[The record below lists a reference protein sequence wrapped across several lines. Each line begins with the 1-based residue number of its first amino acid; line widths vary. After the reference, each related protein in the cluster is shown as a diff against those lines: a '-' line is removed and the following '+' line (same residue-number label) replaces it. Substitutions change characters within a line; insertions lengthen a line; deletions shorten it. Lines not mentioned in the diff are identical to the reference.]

1 MNGLVGDAD
10 GESFVVAAFEDFD
23 FGGRKK
29 MKILEEIEEA
39 FVALVDAEDRGGITG
54 TELGE

>member
-10 GESFVVAAFEDFD
+10 GESFVVTAFEDFD

-39 FVALVDAEDRGGITG
+39 FVALVDTEDCGGIAG
-54 TELGE
+54 AEFGE

>member
-23 FGGRKK
+23 FGGREK

-54 TELGE
+54 TEL